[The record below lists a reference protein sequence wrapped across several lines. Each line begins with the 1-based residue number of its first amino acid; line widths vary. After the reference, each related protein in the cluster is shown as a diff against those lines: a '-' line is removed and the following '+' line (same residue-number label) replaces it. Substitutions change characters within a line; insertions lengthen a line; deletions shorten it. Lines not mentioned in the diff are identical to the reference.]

1 MQECAAVP
9 RLAYSPDEVMIIL
22 GIGKTMLFD
31 LIASG
36 ELGRLNAVAAASSP
50 APTWTSSWRTSRK
63 GSLSFTALH
72 VG

>member
-36 ELGRLNAVAAASSP
+36 ELGSVKRGGRRFV
-50 APTWTSSWRTSRK
+50 SRAHLDK
-63 GSLSFTALH
+63 FLEDES
-72 VG
+72 